1 MSQYVEW
8 GISLKLDRHGI
19 RFSFWL
25 VFVAFAIVVV
35 FLLGVLQFSLI
46 KPYYRNNKIAT
57 VKEIGD
63 EIQQYVIN
71 QNGNSAALNRAFQL
85 AVNNNVCVA
94 VYNTAGFRVY
104 SADSLGSGCVF
115 NAGTSTDSAVDT
127 SDGRELKELLDERNG
142 ETSINLVNLRTNQ
155 DMVVY
160 GRKIRSNLVNY
171 YLFVNSPLEPVDS
184 IVSFF
189 GRQYVLF
196 TIVILL
202 AASFISILIADRL
215 VRPIV
220 HMNKEADKLAN
231 ADYSCSFEGGSFTE
245 TKELAASLNDATHK
259 LSQIDELRK
268 DLIANVSHDIKT
280 PLTSIRAYAEMI
292 RDISGDKPEK
302 REEHLDVIISE
313 ADYLDRL
320 VVDMSELSK
329 LQSGTYVLKE
339 ENFDLAE
346 VIRNVVRLNSVM
358 IDEGKLHISINT
370 PPSLIVYG
378 DETKLT
384 EVIYNFLS
392 NAVKHT
398 PEGETIYLRAF
409 RLEDEETVRVEVED
423 EGEGIPEEEIPFIW
437 DRYQKS
443 SRSFSRSMSSTGLGL
458 SIVKAIL
465 DSHHA
470 RYGVTSQ
477 QGKGSLFWFELH
489 NPDEVEEKG

>member
-1 MSQYVEW
+1 
-8 GISLKLDRHGI
+8 
-19 RFSFWL
+19 
-25 VFVAFAIVVV
+25 
-35 FLLGVLQFSLI
+35 
-46 KPYYRNNKIAT
+46 
-57 VKEIGD
+57 
-63 EIQQYVIN
+63 
-71 QNGNSAALNRAFQL
+71 
-85 AVNNNVCVA
+85 
-94 VYNTAGFRVY
+94 
-104 SADSLGSGCVF
+104 
-115 NAGTSTDSAVDT
+115 
-127 SDGRELKELLDERNG
+127 
-142 ETSINLVNLRTNQ
+142 
-155 DMVVY
+155 
-160 GRKIRSNLVNY
+160 
-171 YLFVNSPLEPVDS
+171 
-184 IVSFF
+184 
-189 GRQYVLF
+189 
-196 TIVILL
+196 
-202 AASFISILIADRL
+202 
-215 VRPIV
+215 
-220 HMNKEADKLAN
+220 
-231 ADYSCSFEGGSFTE
+231 
-245 TKELAASLNDATHK
+245 
-259 LSQIDELRK
+259 
-268 DLIANVSHDIKT
+268 
-280 PLTSIRAYAEMI
+280 MI

-398 PEGETIYLRAF
+398 PEGKTIYLRAF
-409 RLEDEETVRVEVED
+409 HLEDEETVRVEVED
-423 EGEGIPEEEIPFIW
+423 EGVGIPEEEIPFIW

-489 NPDEVEEKG
+489 NPDEVEEEG